1 MFRHRRRASLDFLQQ
16 RIARLEEEVVEED
29 ASPVR
34 LEAVRAPPSSNIVL
48 ADPDDD
54 HAAAAELAAQQG
66 TFMIHHCLSL
76 H

>member
-16 RIARLEEEVVEED
+16 RIARLEEEEED

-54 HAAAAELAAQQG
+54 DAAAAELAAQQG